1 MTIVLLI
8 VIVLLLLAILAL
20 LLTGWPGREQKELE
34 AIGKELF
41 RELAQQRADSV
52 QLLHAMRSELEDSLT
67 DTLEQKLDAIAALG
81 SRSNNRRKKPVE
93 NPLQPEGQ
101 GAETDEENGQFG
113 SSNAQARAVGDERQ
127 LGLFTG
133 VPDPQKP
140 KDKAPAELG
149 VRFICAIDDIPD
161 VNDLADFED
170 L

>member
-8 VIVLLLLAILAL
+8 VIVVLLLVILAL
-20 LLTGWPGREQKELE
+20 ILTGWPGREQKELE

-93 NPLQPEGQ
+93 NPLQPDAQ

-113 SSNAQARAVGDERQ
+113 SSNGHASRSAGDDRRCTTR
-127 LGLFTG
+127 F
-133 VPDPQKP
+133 PCDPRHGC
-140 KDKAPAELG
+140 PA
-149 VRFICAIDDIPD
+149 
-161 VNDLADFED
+161 
-170 L
+170 